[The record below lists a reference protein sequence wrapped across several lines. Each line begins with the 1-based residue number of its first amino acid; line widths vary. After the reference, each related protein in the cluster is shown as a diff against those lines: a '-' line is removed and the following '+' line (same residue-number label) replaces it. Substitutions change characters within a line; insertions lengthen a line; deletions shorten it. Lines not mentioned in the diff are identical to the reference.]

1 MVSCENTTENIDKIL
16 FSNNLAPVI
25 LFPRRYSCTSYIN
38 DTDPE
43 KTSPS
48 IIKTLNIIPRILCLK
63 CPVYAIIEGSISI
76 DDLLPLLFCDHIYIF
91 DYALIVSNILYYYN
105 SSGFFVEDNLK
116 NTKEIFK
123 IIKDILKEKT
133 NMPENMI
140 EDINKKFSF
149 IDAKKAVEL
158 KICNSVIDYNMFFKK
173 NKKLSINASILPY
186 EYPNTELDEN
196 SNSLQDHHKKK
207 NSTKKEKKMKNIKK
221 MK

>member
-1 MVSCENTTENIDKIL
+1 MVSCEKTTEKIDNIL

-25 LFPRRYSCTSYIN
+25 LFPRRYNCTYSTD
-38 DTDPE
+38 DTSPD
-43 KTSPS
+43 KSSPS

-105 SSGFFVEDNLK
+105 SSGFFIEDNLR
-116 NTKEIFK
+116 NTQQIFK

-133 NMPENMI
+133 NMPISMI

-158 KICNSVIDYNMFFKK
+158 KICNSVINYNEFFKT
-173 NKKLSINASILPY
+173 NKRLSINASIIPQQ
-186 EYPNTELDEN
+186 
-196 SNSLQDHHKKK
+196 SHHKKK
-207 NSTKKEKKMKNIKK
+207 NSKKSTKKSSMKSLEN
-221 MK
+221 